1 MARKKRFLDDFW
13 NFDLD
18 EIFRSFNEEME
29 SLGNSNLAEY
39 QSGEPITFGYS
50 VRVGP
55 ETNYQ
60 PEVRQWGN
68 LNDFRKKHGL
78 PEFQVPFGRFSNN
91 PLPIG
96 TVESSNRY
104 VDFIDEGGFL
114 RIIMEVPGYSKDDV
128 SVDIDER
135 GMEVTVSSINGQK
148 LEQIINLPVRIDPS
162 STKTTLK
169 NGILEII
176 GEKLEEPSNNKIKIH
191 ID

>member
-1 MARKKRFLDDFW
+1 MARKKRFFDDFW
-13 NFDLD
+13 NFDLN
-18 EIFRSFNEEME
+18 EIFRSFDEEME

-55 ETNYQ
+55 DTNYQ

-68 LNDFRKKHGL
+68 LNDFRKKQGL
-78 PEFQVPFGRFSNN
+78 PEFQVPLDRFLNR

-96 TVESSNRY
+96 AVESSNRY
-104 VDFIDEGGFL
+104 VDFIEEGGFL
-114 RIIMEVPGYSKDDV
+114 RIIMEVPGYSKDDL
-128 SVDIDER
+128 SIDIDEM
-135 GMEVTVSSINGQK
+135 GAEITVSSLNDQK
-148 LEQIINLPVRIDPS
+148 LKQVINLPVKIDPS

-176 GEKLEEPSNNKIKIH
+176 GKKSGASSNNKIKIQ